1 MTRFLSFSWLNNM
14 TLCVYKNVCAYIYT
28 YTCVYVLFSL
38 FIHSPMDVW
47 VVSNG
52 WVIIN
57 NAAVNMR
64 VQTSLQDSDFI
75 SFVYLPRDEI
85 GGSYV
90 SVSLNSLSKY
100 LRLKGKS
107 LASWDKLNYTLTS
120 SCETNI
126 CDIYKTT
133 QMSVE
138 VLQII

>member
-1 MTRFLSFSWLNNM
+1 MCIKIHTH
-14 TLCVYKNVCAYIYT
+14 THIYT
-28 YTCVYVLFSL
+28 YTCVCVYVVFSL
-38 FIHSPMDVW
+38 STRSPMDVW

-64 VQTSLQDSDFI
+64 MQISLQDSDFI

-85 GGSYV
+85 AGSYV
-90 SVSLNSLSKY
+90 ILSLNSLSKY

-133 QMSVE
+133 QMSIE
-138 VLQII
+138 VIQII